1 MHGVLDISA
10 EQDTDFVRTK
20 AFIQL
25 TKPDLSIIIK
35 V

>member
-1 MHGVLDISA
+1 MYGVLGIST
-10 EQDTDFVRTK
+10 EHEYNFVTTK